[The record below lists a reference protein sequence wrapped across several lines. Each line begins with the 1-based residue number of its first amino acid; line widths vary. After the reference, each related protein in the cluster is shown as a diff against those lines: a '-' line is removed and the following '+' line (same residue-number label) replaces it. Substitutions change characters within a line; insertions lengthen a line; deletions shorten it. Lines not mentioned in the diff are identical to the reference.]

1 MTLKELFLKVGFDS
15 IRPHLERFE
24 PEHLDSIY
32 AFREAY
38 DLSCRMEP
46 AGIMESIEDEENKV
60 HVSWH
65 GGEMEG
71 EEKWIGA
78 SLPSG
83 GTDWKE
89 DLAGEIVVDDDVHLS
104 DEEIAMYCLWELTY
118 WGFSPAEIEK
128 SFKRFKRHKPAG
140 PYEIA
145 LDKLEESIW
154 RHQTPRRLRS
164 RGPNGE
170 RYIDA
175 GDAKACFKRVYARK
189 NRSKRKRDY
198 R

>member
-1 MTLKELFLKVGFDS
+1 
-15 IRPHLERFE
+15 
-24 PEHLDSIY
+24 
-32 AFREAY
+32 
-38 DLSCRMEP
+38 MEP
-46 AGIMESIEDEENKV
+46 AGIMESIEDEEDKV

-65 GGEMEG
+65 GGEIEG

-83 GTDWKE
+83 GGDWKE

-118 WGFSPAEIEK
+118 CGFSPAEIEK

-175 GDAKACFKRVYARK
+175 GNAKACFKRVYARK

-198 R
+198 RQKKTDRLSEKNDCSRKYGGIPYLGRE